1 MSEPITGDGTLSA
14 RVVSQTRTS
23 TNTKTGVMF
32 RSTSDPSSPEYSVVV
47 TSGAG
52 IKVQVRPTQGA
63 GSQTLA
69 NPAGVMPAYLAV
81 TRSGNTFTASTSPD
95 GVTWTPIAGSSSTV
109 ALPASLL
116 AGVAVTSHSQGQ
128 GSTAVVDSV
137 TSR

>member
-1 MSEPITGDGTLSA
+1 MSEPVAGDGTVSA

-23 TNTKTGVMF
+23 ANTKTGVMF

-52 IKVQVRPTQGA
+52 IKVQVRATQGA

-81 TRSGNTFTASTSPD
+81 TRSGNTFIASTSSD
-95 GVTWTPIAGSSSTV
+95 GVTWTPIAGSSATV
-109 ALPASLL
+109 VLPSSLL
-116 AGVAVTSHSQGQ
+116 AGVAVTSHSQSQ

-137 TSR
+137 TTR